1 MNMYCRYC
9 GTLVNE
15 GAAYCKCCGRP
26 VVWQTQTAGAG
37 AGEGAA
43 EANYTLQ
50 PQAMI
55 GTDGLVWRSLVKVVL
70 FSVLTFGIYGV
81 YLIYQISK
89 QLAPY
94 ETKTTLSPLVQTILC
109 AILPIYFWYWCF
121 KKTYKLRDIMIQ
133 NTSETKEDTLVA
145 VILSVVL
152 AIASFGLGSLIIMQ
166 LMINKILGDPKA
178 TQNNA
183 AKSILIIVAIQI
195 AVFALFLVIA

>member
-1 MNMYCRYC
+1 M
-9 GTLVNE
+9 
-15 GAAYCKCCGRP
+15 CCGKP
-26 VVWQTQTAGAG
+26 IVWQTQAAGAG

-43 EANYTLQ
+43 DVNFALVSEVK
-50 PQAMI
+50 PQTKL
-55 GTDGLVWRSLVKVVL
+55 GTDGLVWRNLAKVVL
-70 FSVLTFGIYGV
+70 FTILTFGIYGV

-94 ETKTTLSPLVQTILC
+94 ETKTRLSPLVQTILC
-109 AILPIYFWYWCF
+109 AILPVYFWYWCF
-121 KKTYKLRDIMIQ
+121 EKTYKLRDIMVQ

-195 AVFALFLVIA
+195 AIFALFFVII